1 MAQEDQNNTAGRR
14 FEGQVA
20 IITGASRGI
29 GLGIARRLV
38 SEGAKVAITARG
50 EEALAAAVE
59 ELGADN
65 AIGIPGKAHDP
76 DHQDDVIAKVTER
89 FGPVDHLVNNTGINP
104 VYGPLVEMED
114 RTISKLF
121 DVNVLSTMQW
131 TRKVYQ
137 SSMQER
143 GGSIVNLSSV
153 AAVRQPH
160 MIGFYGATKAMITHI
175 TKQYAMELGPNIRV
189 NAIAP
194 AVVKTKFAEKLYEA
208 GEEKVAAAYPAKR
221 LGEPEDIAALA
232 AFLLSD
238 EASWITGELVVADG
252 GVTLGGGA

>member
-1 MAQEDQNNTAGRR
+1 MSAR
-14 FEGQVA
+14 FTGKVA
-20 IITGASRGI
+20 IVTGASRGI
-29 GLGIARRLV
+29 GLGIAQRLV
-38 SEGAKVAITARG
+38 DEGARVVITARG

-59 ELGADN
+59 QLGGPEKAL
-65 AIGIPGKAHDP
+65 AVAGKADDP
-76 DHQDDVIAKVTER
+76 AHQDETIAKALDA
-89 FGPVDHLVNNTGINP
+89 FGSVDVLVNNTGINP
-104 VYGPLVEMED
+104 VYGPLIELD
-114 RTISKLF
+114 DAAIQKIFT
-121 DVNVLSTMQW
+121 VNVHSTMQW
-131 TRKVYQ
+131 TRKVYEAA
-137 SSMQER
+137 MKEN

-160 MIGFYGATKAMITHI
+160 MIGFYGATKSMITHI
-175 TKQYAMELGPNIRV
+175 TKQYAMELGPDIRV

-194 AVVKTKFAEKLYEA
+194 AVVKTRFAEKLYEA
-208 GEEKVAAAYPAKR
+208 GEEKVAAAYPLKR

>member
-1 MAQEDQNNTAGRR
+1 
-14 FEGQVA
+14 
-20 IITGASRGI
+20 
-29 GLGIARRLV
+29 
-38 SEGAKVAITARG
+38 
-50 EEALAAAVE
+50 
-59 ELGADN
+59 
-65 AIGIPGKAHDP
+65 
-76 DHQDDVIAKVTER
+76 
-89 FGPVDHLVNNTGINP
+89 
-104 VYGPLVEMED
+104 
-114 RTISKLF
+114 
-121 DVNVLSTMQW
+121 MQW

-160 MIGFYGATKAMITHI
+160 MIGFYGATKTMITHI

-208 GEEKVAAAYPAKR
+208 GEEKVAAAYPLKR